1 MLSEN
6 FTDRYKCT
14 VPTVTHCTPNVY
26 KGDSLLFPAYLL
38 FKAIRDITY
47 I

>member
-14 VPTVTHCTPNVY
+14 VPTVTHCQSRYV
-26 KGDSLLFPAYLL
+26 
-38 FKAIRDITY
+38 AISCCGLDTASWSNQRARWIT
-47 I
+47 